1 MTIHHMTI
9 HNMTCHNMPPTIM
22 LSMTRAAGWKVSP
35 CSGLVP
41 APSCDLLLSSSS
53 SSRSTV
59 MQLDPV
65 SPSILNSGSE
75 RIINN
80 LAKRFLN

>member
-1 MTIHHMTI
+1 MT
-9 HNMTCHNMPPTIM
+9 PTIM
-22 LSMTRAAGWKVSP
+22 LSMTRAAGWKVS

-41 APSCDLLLSSSS
+41 APSSDLLLSSSS

-65 SPSILNSGSE
+65 SPSILDSGSE
-75 RIINN
+75 KIIKN
-80 LAKRFLN
+80 LAKIF

>member
-1 MTIHHMTI
+1 MS
-9 HNMTCHNMPPTIM
+9 PTIM
-22 LSMTRAAGWKVSP
+22 LSMTRAAGWKMSP

-41 APSCDLLLSSSS
+41 APSSDLLLSSSS

-65 SPSILNSGSE
+65 SPSILDSGSE
-75 RIINN
+75 RLNKN
-80 LAKRFLN
+80 LAKILY